1 MAFYKSMITN
11 VSQNEW
17 EAEINY
23 LAWIIAKNFNTL
35 FKQTR
40 KLQRIISNDTRLL
53 DDNQVY

>member
-11 VSQNEW
+11 DSQKER
-17 EAEINY
+17 EEKISY
-23 LAWIIAKNFNTL
+23 LAWIIAKNFNT